1 MKQNKNKTD
10 LKLGRI
16 IIIMCITAIISGLT
30 SGVIVYSSYS
40 KNTGIS
46 YKTINGDDALKE
58 FLEVYDNVSNNYYQE
73 VDRKSMLKEA
83 ISAMLKYLGD
93 NYTTYMSK
101 EETNTLD
108 ESLAGQYWG
117 IGVVIQGRNIVK
129 VLDKSPALSAGI
141 LAGDEIIKVNNED
154 VTNKESNE
162 IVKMIKGGNNEV
174 SVTVLRDGKEISL
187 TMQLSKLNIPA
198 ISAEIIEGTNIGYI
212 GLGIFSSTV
221 AEQVKEQ
228 LDKFKESNINGL
240 IIDLRGNS
248 GGYLS
253 AATDI
258 SNMFIEQGK
267 PIYSL
272 ETKSGKSTIKDTT
285 KDKLDYKVVV
295 LIDNGTASASEIL
308 AAALKDSYGAV
319 LVGVKS
325 FGKGKVQQTV
335 RLSDG
340 SMAKYTTAKWYTP
353 NDVCID
359 GVGISPDYEVELE
372 LQKDSNG
379 KVTNIIDTQLN
390 KAVELLK

>member
-359 GVGISPDYEVELE
+359 GVGISNISFISLSF
-372 LQKDSNG
+372 SNDLIVKFIKG
-379 KVTNIIDTQLN
+379 CAIF
-390 KAVELLK
+390 